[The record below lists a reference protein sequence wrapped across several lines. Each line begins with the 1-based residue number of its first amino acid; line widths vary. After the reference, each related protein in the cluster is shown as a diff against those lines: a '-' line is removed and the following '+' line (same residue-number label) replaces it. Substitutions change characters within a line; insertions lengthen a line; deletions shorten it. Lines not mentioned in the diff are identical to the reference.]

1 MAYIAIGGDVSKG
14 RLDIA
19 ILNESRTCLHAGM
32 YDDTSDG
39 HARLAQAI
47 AEVRRRHPESTL
59 LVGLESTGGMERNW
73 LAFFRR
79 MEGARVHRLNATAVK
94 RHLAAE
100 LHRAV
105 TDAHAADG
113 IARYLLERV
122 RDRRVRDDAP
132 PAAVAFYRSL
142 RSAMHRRMQLDQQL
156 HALLIQVHPE
166 LVQYAR
172 SGFTDWMIALLERY
186 PTAERLARARP
197 EGLAHLPF
205 AARSRAESLIA
216 GARSTVAGLTGDAAA
231 AAVEFIVRQRRDLDR
246 AIDDGQRALSA
257 LVAADPLH
265 ARQVRLLTTIP
276 GIGDWTATILSLELG
291 DLTRFDSDRALIA
304 WSGLDPHEDRSGD
317 GVIRRGI
324 SHRGNADV
332 RRALF
337 MPALTAAKRNAAVA
351 ALWQR
356 LVDRGKPRLVAA
368 VASMNKLLRIAYA
381 VVVSGSEFDPK
392 HEQRH
397 REAAQDL
404 QRQRAT
410 VATPAAP
417 SPTSAPVT
425 RAEARRRNNAAAP
438 CSEVRRQS
446 AKANAGAAAP
456 SSIAP
461 TAHGPAPTT

>member
-19 ILNESRTCLHAGM
+19 ILNESGTRLHAGC
-32 YDDTSDG
+32 YDDTSEG
-39 HARLAQAI
+39 HAQVARVVD
-47 AEVRRRHPESTL
+47 EVRRRQPGAAL

-79 MEGARVHRLNATAVK
+79 IDGARVHRLNATAVK

-142 RSAMHRRMQLDQQL
+142 RSAMQRRVEVDQQL

-166 LVQYAR
+166 LVQYCR
-172 SGFTDWMIALLERY
+172 SGFRDWMIDLLERY
-186 PTAERLARARP
+186 PTAQHLARARP
-197 EGLAHLPF
+197 EGLAQLPF
-205 AARSRAESLIA
+205 AARSRADSLVA
-216 GARSTVAGLTGDAAA
+216 GARATVAGLTGDGAA
-231 AAVEFIVRQRRDLDR
+231 AAVALIIRQRRDLDA
-246 AIDDGQRALSA
+246 AIADGQRALSA

-265 ARQVRLLTTIP
+265 ARQVRLLATIP
-276 GIGDWTATILSLELG
+276 GIGEWTATILSLELG
-291 DLTRFDSDRALIA
+291 DLKRFDSDRALIA

-317 GVIRRGI
+317 GVVRRGI

-337 MPALTAAKRNAAVA
+337 MPALTAAQRNVAVA
-351 ALWQR
+351 ALWER
-356 LVDRGKPRLVAA
+356 LIARGKPRLVAA
-368 VASMNKLLRIAYA
+368 VACMNKLLRIAYA
-381 VVVSGSEFDPK
+381 IVVSGRDFDPQ
-392 HEQRH
+392 HEERRRAAAHGQQRE
-397 REAAQDL
+397 RSTNAP
-404 QRQRAT
+404 
-410 VATPAAP
+410 ATPATT
-417 SPTSAPVT
+417 TSAPIT

-438 CSEVRRQS
+438 CSEERRQS
-446 AKANAGAAAP
+446 AKANAGAAASTSVSP
-456 SSIAP
+456 P
-461 TAHGPAPTT
+461 AHGPAPTA

>member
-1 MAYIAIGGDVSKG
+1 MEYIAIGGDVSKG

-19 ILNESRTCLHAGM
+19 ILNESRTRLHVGA
-32 YDDTSDG
+32 YDDTADG
-39 HARLAQAI
+39 HRQVAAVVD
-47 AEVRRRHPESTL
+47 EVRRRHPGATL

-79 MEGARVHRLNATAVK
+79 WSNARVHRLNATAVK

-142 RSAMHRRMQLDQQL
+142 RSAMHRRMEVDQQL

-166 LVQYAR
+166 LVQFCR
-172 SGFTDWMIALLERY
+172 SGFADWIIDLLERY

-197 EGLAHLPF
+197 EGFAHLPF
-205 AARSRAESLIA
+205 AARSRAAKLIA
-216 GARSTVAGLTGDAAA
+216 AAKATVAGLTGDAAA
-231 AAVEFIVRQRRDLDR
+231 AAIGLLIRQRRDLDR
-246 AIDDGQRALSA
+246 TIDDAQAALAA

-276 GIGDWTATILSLELG
+276 GIGDWTASILSLELG

-304 WSGLDPHEDRSGD
+304 WAGLDPHEDRSGD

-337 MPALTAAKRNAAVA
+337 MPALTAAKRNVAVA
-351 ALWQR
+351 ALWDR
-356 LVDRGKPRLVAA
+356 LVARGKPRLVAA
-368 VASMNKLLRIAYA
+368 VACMNKLLRIAYA
-381 VVVSGSEFDPK
+381 VVVSGREFDPK
-392 HEQRH
+392 HEQRR
-397 REAAQDL
+397 REAAEGQ
-404 QRQRAT
+404 QRER
-410 VATPAAP
+410 PAISGP
-417 SPTSAPVT
+417 ILPPTTSAPVT

-438 CSEVRRQS
+438 GSKMRRQS
-446 AKANAGAAAP
+446 AKANAGAAATQSVARP
-456 SSIAP
+456 IDR
-461 TAHGPAPTT
+461 PAPT